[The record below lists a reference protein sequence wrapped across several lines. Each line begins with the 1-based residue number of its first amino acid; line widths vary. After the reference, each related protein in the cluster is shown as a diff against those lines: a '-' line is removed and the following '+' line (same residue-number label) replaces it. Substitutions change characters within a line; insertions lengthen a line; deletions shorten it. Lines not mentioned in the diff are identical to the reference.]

1 MTLILWPG
9 GDAMIETRLLYY
21 FLATAREESMTKA
34 AETLHITQPALS
46 KQIMELE
53 AQLGKQLFIR
63 GRKKTTLTEDG
74 IYLRGRAQ
82 ELLDLMERTE
92 SAFQSEDDLVCGD
105 VCLGCGETPAMGLIA
120 GIFKKIQEDCPHV
133 HFHLFSG
140 DSATIMEKLDQ
151 GLLDAGLQL
160 GPERRE
166 HYDYLELPM
175 TDSFGLLMPK
185 DCRLAAKKSIAIND
199 LNELPLIMPR
209 QVQSISE
216 RLAWFGGV
224 YDSLNVVATYNL
236 VYNATFMVEQG
247 LGCAFCL
254 SGLADTSGV
263 RNLAFRPVK
272 PAITVGLS
280 LVTKKYQTFSPAVKV
295 FLARLKEETRL
306 QAGNK
311 TAQT

>member
-1 MTLILWPG
+1 
-9 GDAMIETRLLYY
+9 MIETRLLYY
-21 FLATAREESMTKA
+21 FLAAAREGSVTKA
-34 AETLHITQPALS
+34 AEALHITQPTLS

-63 GRKKTTLTEDG
+63 GRKKTVLTEDG
-74 IYLRGRAQ
+74 IFLRGRAQ
-82 ELLDLMERTE
+82 ELLDLMDMTE
-92 SAFQSEDDLVCGD
+92 TAFRGDENLVGGD
-105 VCLGCGETPAMGLIA
+105 VCLGCGETSAMGLIA
-120 GIFKKIQEDCPHV
+120 GIFKKIQNDCPRV

-140 DSATIMEKLDQ
+140 DSAAIMEKLDQ

-166 HYDYLELPM
+166 QYDYLELPM

-185 DCRLAAKKSIAIND
+185 DCRLAAKQFVSIND
-199 LNELPLIMPR
+199 LQELPLIMPR
-209 QVQSISE
+209 QIQSSSE

-224 YDSLNVVATYNL
+224 YDSLNIVATYNL

-254 SGLADTSGV
+254 SGLADTSAA

-295 FLARLKEETRL
+295 FLARLREETRL
-306 QAGNK
+306 
-311 TAQT
+311 